1 MLQKSQKQLK
11 LTILILLIVAII
23 AGGTIWFV
31 SSREKGYGD
40 KEQQVQQ
47 DFSAK
52 RLIVT
57 VEGEIGDTYNAKSAS
72 KSYSGKYVLTYDTI
86 EETENAYRLF
96 KENSKVQ
103 NIEIDKNAKIQDTVN
118 PLSIKFDIAGT
129 EIESWGIHT
138 MGLNETQTKI
148 DSNTE
153 KEDVVVAV
161 IDSGFDLSNSTL
173 TEQNLNTRID
183 SRYINIVTNTKDIS
197 DNHKEKNSQTN
208 ENVLV
213 GHGTHTGG
221 IILDGTPKNVKILPI
236 KAEDDDGNLG
246 LVYICDG
253 IKYAIDQNVDVINL
267 SLGWEKSASGSSP
280 IETEIGN
287 LIQEAVNKGIVVVA
301 AVGNGDENGT
311 RVNGDNLYPASY
323 TDVIGVGALNSNL
336 ITVENN
342 SILLSSYLAAYNS
355 GDSNLAYTSF
365 SNFGQSVDFS
375 APGQH
380 ILSLVPTGA
389 AMEEFPIVSGTS
401 HASPHIAAAVATVKS
416 YDKTFT
422 TAQVYKIL
430 QEYSLDLGTQ
440 NRDVDYGE
448 GMPCFKNYEECDC
461 NCDNCS
467 KIYCFGCSCTTC
479 KFHEQPVKA
488 LSGIEITT
496 APTKLT
502 YEEGEKF
509 DKTGM
514 VVTANYSDSTSAIVT
529 DYTYT
534 PNGALAKTDTKIV
547 VSYTEGA
554 ITKTAEVAITVNE
567 RQVIPEKTLSGI
579 KITTAPTKL
588 TYEEGEKFDKTGM
601 VVTANYS
608 DSTSAIVTDY
618 TYTPNGALAKTDTK
632 IVVSY
637 TEGEI
642 TKTAEVAI
650 TVKEQ
655 QIIPEKTLSNIEIT
669 TAPTKLTYEE
679 GEKFDKTG
687 MVVTANYSDSS
698 KAPVTNYTYTPNG
711 VLTKTDTKIV
721 VSYTEGEVT
730 KTAEVTITVKE
741 KQVVQEK
748 KVTRI
753 EVTTNP
759 TKTIYTEG
767 EKFDKTGIAVVAV
780 YSDGSRKQIENFNC
794 FPTSALTTNNDQ
806 ITITYTENGAT
817 VTTKIQI
824 EVKAKTNNSGNNHN
838 NNSNNNNNNNGNN
851 NIVKIDQS
859 NQIIIT
865 NTVDNT
871 TKGSKIANTGIESII
886 IPGVIITVIGIGAFI
901 GYKRYND
908 I

>member
-1 MLQKSQKQLK
+1 MLQKSQKRLK

-267 SLGWEKSASGSSP
+267 SLGWEKSASGSLP

-287 LIQEAVNKGIVVVA
+287 AIQEAVNKGIVVVA

-311 RVNGDNLYPASY
+311 RINGENLYPASY

-342 SILLSSYLAAYNS
+342 RILLSSYLAAYNS

-365 SNFGQSVDFS
+365 SNFGKSVDFS

-440 NRDVDYGE
+440 NRDDDYGE

-461 NCDNCS
+461 NCEDCA
-467 KIYCFGCSCTTC
+467 KIYCFGCNCTTC

-488 LSGIEITT
+488 LSSIEITT

-514 VVTANYSDSTSAIVT
+514 VVTANYSDTTSA
-529 DYTYT
+529 
-534 PNGALAKTDTKIV
+534 P
-547 VSYTEGA
+547 
-554 ITKTAEVAITVNE
+554 
-567 RQVIPEKTLSGI
+567 
-579 KITTAPTKL
+579 
-588 TYEEGEKFDKTGM
+588 
-601 VVTANYS
+601 
-608 DSTSAIVTDY
+608 VTDY

-650 TVKEQ
+650 TVNEQ
-655 QIIPEKTLSNIEIT
+655 QVIPEKTLSSIEIT

-748 KVTRI
+748 KITRI

-759 TKTIYTEG
+759 TKTVYTEG

-806 ITITYTENGAT
+806 ITITYTENGTT

-838 NNSNNNNNNNGNN
+838 NNSNNNNNNGNN

-871 TKGSKIANTGIESII
+871 TKSSKIANTGIESII

>member
-1 MLQKSQKQLK
+1 M
-11 LTILILLIVAII
+11 
-23 AGGTIWFV
+23 
-31 SSREKGYGD
+31 
-40 KEQQVQQ
+40 
-47 DFSAK
+47 
-52 RLIVT
+52 
-57 VEGEIGDTYNAKSAS
+57 
-72 KSYSGKYVLTYDTI
+72 
-86 EETENAYRLF
+86 
-96 KENSKVQ
+96 
-103 NIEIDKNAKIQDTVN
+103 
-118 PLSIKFDIAGT
+118 
-129 EIESWGIHT
+129 
-138 MGLNETQTKI
+138 
-148 DSNTE
+148 
-153 KEDVVVAV
+153 
-161 IDSGFDLSNSTL
+161 
-173 TEQNLNTRID
+173 
-183 SRYINIVTNTKDIS
+183 
-197 DNHKEKNSQTN
+197 
-208 ENVLV
+208 LV

-440 NRDVDYGE
+440 NRDDDYGE

-461 NCDNCS
+461 NCEDCA

-514 VVTANYSDSTSAIVT
+514 VVTANYSDSTSA
-529 DYTYT
+529 
-534 PNGALAKTDTKIV
+534 P
-547 VSYTEGA
+547 
-554 ITKTAEVAITVNE
+554 
-567 RQVIPEKTLSGI
+567 
-579 KITTAPTKL
+579 
-588 TYEEGEKFDKTGM
+588 
-601 VVTANYS
+601 
-608 DSTSAIVTDY
+608 VTDY

-650 TVKEQ
+650 TVNEQ
-655 QIIPEKTLSNIEIT
+655 QVIPEKTLSSIEIT

-687 MVVTANYSDSS
+687 MVVTENYSDSS

>member
-197 DNHKEKNSQTN
+197 DNHKEKKSQTN

-323 TDVIGVGALNSNL
+323 TDVIGVGA
-336 ITVENN
+336 
-342 SILLSSYLAAYNS
+342 
-355 GDSNLAYTSF
+355 
-365 SNFGQSVDFS
+365 
-375 APGQH
+375 
-380 ILSLVPTGA
+380 
-389 AMEEFPIVSGTS
+389 
-401 HASPHIAAAVATVKS
+401 
-416 YDKTFT
+416 
-422 TAQVYKIL
+422 
-430 QEYSLDLGTQ
+430 
-440 NRDVDYGE
+440 
-448 GMPCFKNYEECDC
+448 
-461 NCDNCS
+461 
-467 KIYCFGCSCTTC
+467 
-479 KFHEQPVKA
+479 
-488 LSGIEITT
+488 
-496 APTKLT
+496 
-502 YEEGEKF
+502 
-509 DKTGM
+509 
-514 VVTANYSDSTSAIVT
+514 
-529 DYTYT
+529 
-534 PNGALAKTDTKIV
+534 
-547 VSYTEGA
+547 
-554 ITKTAEVAITVNE
+554 
-567 RQVIPEKTLSGI
+567 
-579 KITTAPTKL
+579 
-588 TYEEGEKFDKTGM
+588 
-601 VVTANYS
+601 
-608 DSTSAIVTDY
+608 
-618 TYTPNGALAKTDTK
+618 
-632 IVVSY
+632 
-637 TEGEI
+637 
-642 TKTAEVAI
+642 
-650 TVKEQ
+650 
-655 QIIPEKTLSNIEIT
+655 
-669 TAPTKLTYEE
+669 
-679 GEKFDKTG
+679 
-687 MVVTANYSDSS
+687 
-698 KAPVTNYTYTPNG
+698 
-711 VLTKTDTKIV
+711 
-721 VSYTEGEVT
+721 
-730 KTAEVTITVKE
+730 
-741 KQVVQEK
+741 
-748 KVTRI
+748 
-753 EVTTNP
+753 
-759 TKTIYTEG
+759 
-767 EKFDKTGIAVVAV
+767 
-780 YSDGSRKQIENFNC
+780 
-794 FPTSALTTNNDQ
+794 
-806 ITITYTENGAT
+806 
-817 VTTKIQI
+817 
-824 EVKAKTNNSGNNHN
+824 
-838 NNSNNNNNNNGNN
+838 
-851 NIVKIDQS
+851 
-859 NQIIIT
+859 
-865 NTVDNT
+865 
-871 TKGSKIANTGIESII
+871 
-886 IPGVIITVIGIGAFI
+886 
-901 GYKRYND
+901 
-908 I
+908 